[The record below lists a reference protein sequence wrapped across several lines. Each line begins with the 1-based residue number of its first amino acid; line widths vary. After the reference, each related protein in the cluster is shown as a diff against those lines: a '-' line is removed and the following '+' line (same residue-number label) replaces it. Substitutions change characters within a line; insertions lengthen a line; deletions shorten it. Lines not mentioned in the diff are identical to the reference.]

1 MKCSAP
7 GLPLPLAFPFAHSP
21 PTVRLYADFAI
32 FEPGSSTLYLTL
44 ASWKTVL
51 APLWR
56 FPVAWFG
63 IEVPSIPMPSPSAER
78 RHLERQITYAR
89 PIFMV
94 LALGVLLEEPPQARG
109 PHAVAFVLAYLGAA
123 LALLSLEYVPHLS
136 EWQLPLL
143 ADLAALSVFLLL
155 TNSVAAF
162 WFVYLFVAL
171 AAGIRWGLERSIL
184 LAGGVTL
191 AVLLRATWQGG
202 FGWMEVF
209 SWVALVAGTF
219 TGGVG
224 LSFMGYRNRLHA
236 SEHDFLVRLTAMLQV
251 EKGVAESL
259 RLVLGELAVGFDCER
274 GIFAFRDTEL
284 ERIFV
289 WTVAPGEDKRLTP
302 ENLPLSKGDVFLFD
316 YPEASICWNQGNGI
330 RATFGWNRRD
340 GQRLPELPR
349 MPEQTRQELG
359 LRSMLGVT
367 VNFDGLPVG
376 KLMLANSR
384 RPHLPQD
391 LQRLERVVRHLGPPL
406 ENLLLLRRLRV
417 RAIEGER
424 SRISRD
430 LHDGIL
436 QTLLSIEIQLDVLR
450 RRVPQAP
457 EQIAGELAT
466 LQHTVR
472 NETQELRRM
481 VMDMRPQGVQSAD
494 LVDLM
499 RGFAERFRNE
509 SAVALD
515 LLIDAAML
523 DLPDRICRELFQI
536 YKEALHNVKKH
547 ARATHVVVKLWQNE
561 AKVVLVIDD
570 NGEGFSFAGRYTGDE
585 LDRLRLGPISIKD
598 RTRSVGGV
606 LMVESTPG
614 HGARLT
620 VEVPLG

>member
-1 MKCSAP
+1 MQPHA
-7 GLPLPLAFPFAHSP
+7 
-21 PTVRLYADFAI
+21 
-32 FEPGSSTLYLTL
+32 
-44 ASWKTVL
+44 
-51 APLWR
+51 
-56 FPVAWFG
+56 
-63 IEVPSIPMPSPSAER
+63 AER
-78 RHLERQITYAR
+78 RHLDRQITYAR

-109 PHAVAFVLAYLGAA
+109 AHAVAFILGYLGAA
-123 LALLSLEYVPHLS
+123 LALLAVEHVVRLGG
-136 EWQLPLL
+136 WQVPLL
-143 ADLAALSVFLLL
+143 VDLAALCVFLLL
-155 TNSVAAF
+155 TKSVAAF

-184 LAGGVTL
+184 LAGGVTM
-191 AVLLRATWQGG
+191 AVLLRATFHGG
-202 FGWMEVF
+202 FGWMEGF

-289 WTVAPGEDKRLTP
+289 WTVAPGEARRLTP

>member
-1 MKCSAP
+1 MQPHA
-7 GLPLPLAFPFAHSP
+7 
-21 PTVRLYADFAI
+21 
-32 FEPGSSTLYLTL
+32 
-44 ASWKTVL
+44 
-51 APLWR
+51 
-56 FPVAWFG
+56 
-63 IEVPSIPMPSPSAER
+63 AER

-94 LALGVLLEEPPQARG
+94 LALGVLLEQPPQARG
-109 PHAVAFVLAYLGAA
+109 PHSVAFVLGYLGAA
-123 LALLSLEYVPHLS
+123 LALLLLEYVPGLS
-136 EWQLPLL
+136 EWQVPLL
-143 ADLAALSVFLLL
+143 GDLAALSIFLLL

-171 AAGIRWGLERSIL
+171 AAGIRWGLERSIV

-191 AVLLRATWQGG
+191 AVLLRATLKGG
-202 FGWMEVF
+202 FGWIEVL

-224 LSFMGYRNRLHA
+224 LSFMGYRIRLHA
-236 SEHDFLVRLTAMLQV
+236 SEHDFLVRLTALLHV

-259 RLVLGELAVGFDCER
+259 RLLLGELARGFDCER
-274 GIFAFRDTEL
+274 GIFAFRDAEL

-289 WTVAPGEDKRLTP
+289 WTVAPGEAKRLVP
-302 ENLPLSKGDVFLFD
+302 ENLPLSRGDIFMFD
-316 YPEASICWNQGNGI
+316 DPEASVCWRQGNGA
-330 RATFGWNRRD
+330 RAAFGWNRND
-340 GQRLPELPR
+340 GQHLPELPC
-349 MPEQTRQELG
+349 MPEQARQELAV
-359 LRSMLGVT
+359 RSMLGVT
-367 VNFDGLPVG
+367 VNFDGQPVG
-376 KLMLANSR
+376 RLMLVNSR
-384 RPHLPQD
+384 HPHLPQD

-406 ENLLLLRRLRV
+406 ENLFLLRRLRV

-450 RRVPQAP
+450 RRLPHAA
-457 EQIAGELAT
+457 EQVATELGT
-466 LQHTVR
+466 LQRTVR

-481 VMDMRPQGVQSAD
+481 VTDMRPLGVQSAD

-509 SAVALD
+509 SVVALD

-536 YKEALHNVKKH
+536 YREALHNIKKH
-547 ARATHVVVKLWQNE
+547 AHATHVVVKLWQNE
-561 AKVVLVIDD
+561 TKVVLVIDD
-570 NGEGFSFAGRYTGDE
+570 NGEGFSFEGRYTGDE
-585 LDRLRLGPISIKD
+585 LDRLRLGPISIKE

-606 LMVESTPG
+606 LTVESTPG

-620 VEVPLG
+620 LEIPLG

>member
-1 MKCSAP
+1 MQP
-7 GLPLPLAFPFAHSP
+7 H
-21 PTVRLYADFAI
+21 
-32 FEPGSSTLYLTL
+32 
-44 ASWKTVL
+44 
-51 APLWR
+51 
-56 FPVAWFG
+56 
-63 IEVPSIPMPSPSAER
+63 SAER

-123 LALLSLEYVPHLS
+123 LALLLLEYVPRLV

-143 ADLAALSVFLLL
+143 LDLAALAVFLLL
-155 TNSVAAF
+155 TNSAAAF

-171 AAGIRWGLERSIL
+171 AAGIRWGLERSIV

-191 AVLLRATWQGG
+191 AVLFRATWKGG
-202 FGWMEVF
+202 FGWMEVL

-236 SEHDFLVRLTAMLQV
+236 SEHDFLVRLTALLQV

-259 RLVLGELAVGFDCER
+259 RLVLGELASGFDCER
-274 GIFAFRDTEL
+274 GMFAFRDTEM

-289 WTVAPGEDKRLTP
+289 WMVAPGEAKRLTP

-316 YPEASICWNQGNGI
+316 YPEASFCWNQGNGI
-330 RATFGWNRRD
+330 RATFGWNRND
-340 GQRLPELPR
+340 GQHLRELPR

-359 LRSMLGVT
+359 LRSMLSVT
-367 VNFDGLPVG
+367 VKFDDQPVG
-376 KLMLANSR
+376 RLMLANSK
-384 RPHLPQD
+384 RPHLAQD
-391 LQRLERVVRHLGPPL
+391 LHRLERVVRHLGPPL

-450 RRVPQAP
+450 RRVMSSPDHA
-457 EQIAGELAT
+457 EVALSS
-466 LQHTVR
+466 LQHTVK
-472 NETQELRRM
+472 NESAELRSFVTDLKPVR
-481 VMDMRPQGVQSAD
+481 VQSAD

-509 SAVALD
+509 SSLALD
-515 LLIDAAML
+515 LLVDSAELRA
-523 DLPDRICRELFQI
+523 PDRVCRELFQI
-536 YKEALHNVKKH
+536 YREALNNIKKH
-547 ARATHVVVKLWQNE
+547 AKATHVVVKLSQDDSRLLL
-561 AKVVLVIDD
+561 VVDD
-570 NGEGFSFAGRYTGDE
+570 NGEGFSFAGKFTGDE
-585 LDRLRLGPISIKD
+585 LDRLRLGPISIKE
-598 RTRSVGGV
+598 RTRTVNGA
-606 LMVESTPG
+606 LTVESNPG

-620 VEVPLG
+620 IEIPLG